1 MRLFCICSVALTIF
15 ALQANAQTPPQYN
28 NGTGAVTNGSAY
40 GGGAAIAPVAWPL
53 ETQWVPYSWGTTYP
67 DPVGDHAVKDLRSS
81 ADPSNGGT
89 TPQNYVSVSSGCPDS
104 TLPSI
109 YYFYNSS
116 TKTIYFRWRVN
127 QIANNYATGPSAGA
141 YGSSDPWNSALWT
154 VFFSITGTG
163 YRDFAAHLDGS
174 SGAPAAPVDILRSIW
189 SGLQTNSIDY
199 VATPGIYSLFT
210 NPTAFVNSSTNK
222 IEQFNGSA
230 APATVQWP
238 NGASETRWD
247 YGTTRSINLSTGS
260 CTEYF
265 VDYEIPLSMLNASAV
280 GGPTLTENTPFQFLF
295 ATANSLNN
303 PFQKDIVWEGNFVC
317 DATSPG
323 PFGDA
328 VTLANGIIPQP
339 IATSI
344 TGGSVTA
351 GTCTVPIRAQIMD
364 ALKVNNC
371 ASISQIVNAQFMYWY
386 DANGNGQADEPTGSW
401 IAINNPAAPVG
412 TIVTTNWDITNLVQG
427 QYLLALQISDGSLLS
442 GGRGHTTQTWQ
453 TTGGLINAPFATD
466 STGGYYTNVP
476 YQGINAQSL
485 GKNYVKVTV
494 PGPSGTPPCGVNPP
508 TLTKTH
514 PPAQNTVTAPGA
526 VTFTITITN
535 TSGTQIPVTSIT
547 DTLPAGWTY
556 TSTGTNNG
564 PNSLSPTG
572 GPTISGQDLTW
583 TFNATVP
590 PCLTNPCT
598 TPIVR
603 TFDYTATSGSSAGTF
618 YNTATM
624 ATGVG
629 NLSAIDS
636 GVTVTTA
643 ALTASKSAA
652 LASNPT
658 VPTSSFNAGDVVHF
672 TVTYTNNSTTTVTGI
687 AVSDALPTGFNYVG
701 GSASPAATTAPAN
714 GANGTITW
722 SGAWSGASLSPGNSI
737 SVTFNATATVAGSFT
752 NTADITSSNAATVHP
767 SVPLLVAGPVLTLA
781 KTANRSTT
789 FPTATLS
796 YTLEYANV
804 GNGIANL
811 TYLTDT
817 VLTGLTFTTA
827 GSSSGCNGPN
837 GVAQITITNG
847 GSGYTSA
854 PTVTIGGTGAGAT
867 ATATVANGAVVAV
880 TITNPGTGYT
890 GTPTVSFGGPGAGA
904 VATAISN
911 ANVVCTNLGVL
922 VPGATA
928 TRTLVFNVAAG
939 AASPSPNLQQNTATV
954 NASNATQATANF
966 TEEFLNNA
974 ACATTTYHFRNLTG
988 LVSSSSSNLGVDH
1001 ITMTN
1006 AGTGYTSAPAVSFTG
1021 GGGGSGANGTAIGNG
1036 SNTIVAV
1043 AMSAGGTNYTSAPT
1057 VVFGGPGTGAAGTAV
1072 MTSAAFL
1079 ANTTQGSSATAT
1091 TAVSVRQLTEIA
1103 RFYSDPADA
1112 NLAYI
1117 ISTASVNLG
1126 WERISGNKINDTVQ
1140 LADFNPATN
1149 TWQNIST
1156 VNSNLNVG
1164 GGDQFGDHSITLA
1177 PNNYVLPAGHRLLW
1191 IISAQDDNGN
1201 QNTTY
1206 RFDFNGNSTTNTTG
1220 NFDSRGIVCMT
1231 PVYASLTESVDKL
1244 EANPGIDQLTYTIT
1258 YANPSSVQITNAV
1271 ITSPVPSGTTFVSAT
1286 GGGTQSAGTV
1296 TWNIGT
1302 LAAGASGSVT
1312 FTVSVNSN
1320 ATGTACGSNSC
1331 IVNTSTLTN
1340 TQTGPLTASASSV
1353 LVYPD
1358 VHISKTATTPSSAAL
1373 VPGGT
1378 FSYTITVVNAGYGV
1392 AQNVAVSDPL
1402 PNVISSTNYTGTV
1415 SSVSIINLTNG
1426 GAGYTSAP
1434 LVTISGGGG
1443 TGAQATASVS
1453 GGQVVAVTITNGG
1466 TGYTSTPTV
1475 SFGGP
1480 GTGATATAQ
1489 TSSVTNTSGTL
1500 TFTVGTL
1507 QPGASA
1513 TFIVQAQVNATGNP
1527 AGTTSYP
1534 NVASITSACTTTCSA
1549 TATVNVTATPALR
1562 LSELASPLP
1571 SPITAVNI
1579 TSGGSGY
1586 ASAPSVS
1593 ITGCAVAPTAVA
1605 TISTA
1610 GVVTGVTITN
1620 AGSGCSSPV
1629 VNFSGG
1635 SPTVAATGTATTGQ
1649 TSGGLLNIA
1658 INNGGAGYSS
1668 APTVTIAGCSVAP
1681 TATAT
1686 LTGGVVTGIT
1696 ITSAGAGCPANP
1708 TISFSGGTPTT
1719 AATATGYGG
1728 ERVVFVNV
1736 TNGGSYTTPPTVT
1749 ISGNNCSGVTAT
1761 VSTNPVSSLTPGP
1774 YSVTGVTLTNNG
1786 SGCTGIPTVSFSGSG
1801 GAVANAVI
1809 GAAPGDTVQ
1818 YSVTAT
1824 NVGTADSTG
1833 IVISDVIPANTTYQS
1848 GGTFSLG
1855 SASSAT
1861 IPTLTP
1867 GSSST
1872 FTYLV
1877 KVNDALP
1884 FGQSILSTNASATS
1898 TNTVPPTNVGTTL
1911 NSGATP
1917 NYQISMAPSGDA
1929 VGDPLTTLAGAA
1941 AASNT
1946 ILVNSSALMSVGS
1959 YIAVFS
1965 GSAWQVAKITAINGQ
1980 TVALDTAVT
1989 AGAGTNII
1997 PVEAYTISYSNAGHS
2012 SGTSVVLTDY
2022 LPAGLLY
2029 AGVPS
2034 SNSIPVNSAPAIGS
2048 NGNVTWNIGTL
2059 TPGASGTLDI
2069 LVFPNATGTYTNVAA
2084 VGDGTALNNRNASTT
2099 AQTTFGALNPSKT
2112 TSTAQVTAG
2121 GTATYTITVTNP
2133 LAATT
2138 ANNVQIT
2145 DNLSSG
2151 FTYKSGTTIINGVA
2165 AANPCTSGCVGYVT
2179 ITSGGSGYASAP
2191 TVSFIGGGG
2200 VNAAGTAIVT
2210 NGVVTG
2216 VVITNT
2222 GSGYSSAPTVSF
2234 SSGTATATASLGT
2247 TASPTWIGQSIAGGG
2262 TLTLVFQADVSA
2274 NTPSGDYQNQILG
2287 ASTNVPSLIF
2297 DYLGTTQ
2304 EDVHVCDAAP
2314 AIHAPS
2320 ALCAGSTGN
2329 IASAPLD
2336 PGATFS
2342 WSISNATITNSSVTT
2357 VDHITIGSGGS
2368 GYVQASTTVTI
2379 SAPASTPAVQATA
2392 TATVTG
2398 GVVTAITMTNFG
2410 SGYTTGQ
2417 VLTVTIGGVGT
2428 GATAAATLGSGFVFT
2443 AGTAGTNAVINLT
2456 KTKGVCS
2463 VSSTA
2468 VSVPVNTSPSVTT
2481 DITSKNVCAG
2491 ATYSVTAVVANATA
2505 NQWQISTDGGVNFSN
2520 LANSGAC
2527 ASNCVSGATTQSLS
2541 ITNVTAA
2548 VDGNV
2553 YRLVSTNGS
2562 CSATTSN
2569 STLHVTCAL
2578 DLEVTTNSDSPD
2590 PVSAGNNITY
2600 TQTVSNLSTSATTA
2614 TVTFSQNVP
2623 SNTTFV
2629 SMTPPS
2635 GWSCTTP
2642 AVGGTGSITCT
2653 TNSGVHLA
2661 GNSTTNAF
2669 TLVVAVDPSTNDG
2682 STITD
2687 TATVAVG
2694 SGDTDSVAANN
2705 TKSATTT
2712 VLKRIDIAVTKS
2724 NNASVSPYGPGFV
2737 YPGNPAT
2744 AQDVLWYITMTNN
2757 GPSRATGVSLVDTMP
2772 AGFTYSR
2779 NIAATVTNRGSGYT
2793 SAPTVNVTG
2802 GNGSGATAKAKLGGF
2817 VTVINVTN
2825 GGSGYTTEPTVTLSG
2840 GSPTT
2845 NATATSTIDDS
2856 GHVTSI
2862 TITNEGAGYTSTPTV
2877 SFGGPGTGAVAAATI
2892 LGTPGQV
2899 AQVYFDNPGTG
2910 YSTAP
2915 SVTFSGG
2922 GPGNGAAATPAICV
2936 YSSGTGVI
2944 TCPVGTLD
2952 SGQTTTMTVAGQV
2965 GPNAG
2970 QVLNSAGPTYNE
2982 TDSNTANDN
2991 GSSMMTVLAPTLVK
3005 MLSMDAVQSK
3015 NAVTITWQT
3024 SFEQDNLGFYVWRD
3038 VAGQKER
3045 VSKNIIVGSAFFTGK
3060 KVSQNARRS
3069 YRFVDKAPPAGQFP
3083 QYWIEDVDLKGV
3095 HTTHGPVTPKI
3106 SNTTTVTTPDTDPD
3120 PSAGS
3125 VGGIFV
3131 TQPGM
3136 GVTAPAPTAPSAQ
3149 RLAQQ
3154 WNVAATA
3161 AAKIVVTQ
3169 SGWYRVKKSDL
3180 VAAGFDP
3187 GTQSQKI
3194 SVFAD
3199 GIEVPISIP
3208 SGNFGNDDT
3217 IEFYGTGIDTPTAGG
3232 HVYYV
3237 VKGVGTGLR
3246 VAASTN
3252 GKPAG
3257 GAPAPAS
3264 TPYTFSRVERT
3275 VFFTALVNNGDRDN
3289 FFGQLIVNWF
3299 GTPATNAIT
3308 VKNLDANSGT
3318 AALEVVIQG
3327 STEDFDHAV
3336 QLDLNGH
3343 NLGVVRFRSQA
3354 RSVSNFSVPVSWLV
3368 DGENTLSFN
3377 AVGGDDDISIVESVK
3392 LTYAHRFVADSNAL
3406 AFNVPAATAVTVT
3419 GFTTDK
3425 VRVVDLTDPQ
3435 APQFLNATVAAA
3447 ADGTKSVSFATAGS
3461 GARSIFAFGDDRV
3474 QAPAQIVVNVGSTLN
3489 AAKNGADLVIITNK
3503 AFSAAA
3509 ASLKAARDAQG
3520 ISTTIADVQNV
3531 YDEFSYGAHGP
3542 DAIRAFLQRAK
3553 TSWTKAPRYA
3563 ILLGDSSFDPRNYYG
3578 MGNVDFVPTKLIA
3591 TAYLRTAS
3599 DDWFADWNDTGLA
3612 QIAIGRIPVRTA
3624 DEAAG
3629 VVNKLVRRASVTGPW
3644 MKNVSIITDRTNGV
3658 PFTVAG
3664 DQLSALVPG
3673 TFATNRISF
3682 AATPNP
3688 SQAVID
3694 SFNNGALLT
3703 NYIGHGSVEIWSSD
3717 VFSSTAAA
3725 ALTNGDKLPFVVTM
3739 NCLNGYFHDL
3749 FQESLGEAL
3758 LKNANGGAIGAWASS
3773 ALTSPDQQLKV
3784 NLALYRQLFGGN
3796 TTIGDAVL
3804 KAKQET
3810 TDIDVRRT
3818 WILFGDPTLK
3828 LQP

>member
-1 MRLFCICSVALTIF
+1 MVNVLHRRALRLTCIYSVALAVV

-28 NGTGAVTNGSAY
+28 NVTGAVTNGSAY
-40 GGGAAIAPVAWPL
+40 GGGPAIAPVAWPA
-53 ETQWVPYSWGTTYP
+53 ESQWIPYSWGTTFP
-67 DPVGDHAVKDLRSS
+67 DPSGDHAVKDLRNSS
-81 ADPSNGGT
+81 DPSNGGT

-109 YYFYNSS
+109 YYFYNS
-116 TKTIYFRWRVN
+116 TNKTIFFRWRVN
-127 QIANNYATGPSAGA
+127 QIANNYATGPSP
-141 YGSSDPWNSALWT
+141 GSFGSTSPWNSALWT

-174 SGAPAAPVDILRSIW
+174 SGAPATPVDILRSIW

-210 NPTAFVNSSTNK
+210 NPTAFVNNSTNQ
-222 IEQFNGSA
+222 IEQYNGSGSK
-230 APATVQWP
+230 ATVQWP
-238 NGASETRWD
+238 NGASETNWD
-247 YGTTRSINLSTGS
+247 YGTTRSINISTGS
-260 CTEYF
+260 CIEYF
-265 VDYEIPLSMLNASAV
+265 VDYEIPLAMLNASAV

-303 PFQKDIVWEGNFVC
+303 PFQKDIVWEGSFVC

-344 TGGSVTA
+344 SGGSVTA

-371 ASISQIVNAQFMYWY
+371 ATISQIVNAQFMYWY
-386 DANGNGQADEPTGSW
+386 DANGNGLADESTGSW
-401 IAINNPAAPVG
+401 IPINNPAAPVG

-427 QYLLALQISDGSLLS
+427 QYLLALQISDGSLLT

-453 TTGGLINAPFATD
+453 TNGVSQINQPFATD
-466 STGGYYTNVP
+466 ATGGYYTNVP
-476 YQGINAQSL
+476 YQGITAQSL
-485 GKNYVKVTV
+485 GINYVKVTV
-494 PGPSGTPPCGVNPP
+494 PGPSGNPPCGVNPP

-514 PPAQNTVTAPGA
+514 PVGSNSVPANSDVQFTVTL
-526 VTFTITITN
+526 TN
-535 TSGTQIPVTSIT
+535 TSGTQISISSLT
-547 DTLPAGWTY
+547 DTLPSGFTY
-556 TSTGTNNG
+556 RTTDGGTLTPSTSPNLGDSGT
-564 PNSLSPTG
+564 
-572 GPTISGQDLTW
+572 ITW
-583 TFNATVP
+583 TFPNGTNIPA
-590 PCLTNPCT
+590 CLTNPCV
-598 TPIVR
+598 TPQTKTLI
-603 TFDYTATSGSSAGTF
+603 YTARTGSTAGTYF
-618 YNTATM
+618 NTATM
-624 ATGVG
+624 TTGVG
-629 NLSAIDS
+629 NLTATDS
-636 GVTVTTA
+636 GVTVTNATIA
-643 ALTASKSAA
+643 ATKSAA
-652 LASNPT
+652 LSTSPS
-658 VPTSSFNAGDVVHF
+658 VPLGTYNQNDVVRFTITYTNTGNTPVTSVVITDPLPAGFTYQASSPTANSHPAVDANGTVIWNVGTVAIGASGF
-672 TVTYTNNSTTTVTGI
+672 VTVDAKATQPGSATNGTVGSPVTVTSGNAPEVDPSTTVFVLGPVLKIGKVGSTTNISASPSTVTYTI
-687 AVSDALPTGFNYVG
+687 
-701 GSASPAATTAPAN
+701 
-714 GANGTITW
+714 
-722 SGAWSGASLSPGNSI
+722 
-737 SVTFNATATVAGSFT
+737 
-752 NTADITSSNAATVHP
+752 
-767 SVPLLVAGPVLTLA
+767 
-781 KTANRSTT
+781 
-789 FPTATLS
+789 
-796 YTLEYANV
+796 EYANV
-804 GNGIANL
+804 GTSNASITTLTDSVPAGFTLTAPIPSGCSQAGGAGGLVTCNINNTLAPGTTIPVTLVFSIANTPPATL
-811 TYLTDT
+811 QNTATINASNATSQSANFT
-817 VLTGLTFTTA
+817 VNAYSNTCATSNYYFHTTTGQVSASATNLGVGYVQMTNNGA
-827 GSSSGCNGPN
+827 GYTSAPLISFSAPTGPN
-837 GVAQITITNG
+837 PVTATGTAAGNATGGVVGVNVTNAG
-847 GSGYTSA
+847 NGYTSA
-854 PTVTIGGTGAGAT
+854 PTVT
-867 ATATVANGAVVAV
+867 
-880 TITNPGTGYT
+880 
-890 GTPTVSFGGPGAGA
+890 
-904 VATAISN
+904 
-911 ANVVCTNLGVL
+911 
-922 VPGATA
+922 
-928 TRTLVFNVAAG
+928 
-939 AASPSPNLQQNTATV
+939 
-954 NASNATQATANF
+954 
-966 TEEFLNNA
+966 
-974 ACATTTYHFRNLTG
+974 
-988 LVSSSSSNLGVDH
+988 
-1001 ITMTN
+1001 
-1006 AGTGYTSAPAVSFTG
+1006 FTG
-1021 GGGGSGANGTAIGNG
+1021 GGFT
-1036 SNTIVAV
+1036 TL
-1043 AMSAGGTNYTSAPT
+1043 
-1057 VVFGGPGTGAAGTAV
+1057 AAGTAV
-1072 MTSAAFL
+1072 MTNNQRL
-1079 ANTTQGSSATAT
+1079 AT
-1091 TAVSVRQLTEIA
+1091 TTPGTGAGNTITITVNDRMEVA
-1103 RFYSDPADA
+1103 RFYSDPVDTGSV
-1112 NLAYI
+1112 
-1117 ISTASVNLG
+1117 ISSASVKTG
-1126 WERISGNKINDTVQ
+1126 WDLVSGNKLVYDVE
-1140 LADFNPATN
+1140 LRDYNPADNTHTLIATATQAGVTN
-1149 TWQNIST
+1149 PAANFSQTLNYTIPANT
-1156 VNSNLNVG
+1156 VLR
-1164 GGDQFGDHSITLA
+1164 
-1177 PNNYVLPAGHRLLW
+1177 AGHRLVW
-1191 IISAQDDNGN
+1191 VVFAK
-1201 QNTTY
+1201 
-1206 RFDFNGNSTTNTTG
+1206 DFNGNANTQVNFHYNGDSTTNAGQG
-1220 NFDSRGIVCMT
+1220 NSFGAVCLIPIKISMTKLANKLSVTPGVDSI
-1231 PVYASLTESVDKL
+1231 
-1244 EANPGIDQLTYTIT
+1244 TYTLQL
-1258 YANPSSVQITNAV
+1258 NN
-1271 ITSPVPSGTTFVSAT
+1271 TSPT
-1286 GGGTQSAGTV
+1286 GI
-1296 TWNIGT
+1296 NIP
-1302 LAAGASGSVT
+1302 
-1312 FTVSVNSN
+1312 TVSVVDALPAGVTYVSSVPSVGSVAVVGQNVTWTVGTVN
-1320 ATGTACGSNSC
+1320 AGATPSLTITANVTTSVTGTTITNNA
-1331 IVNTSTLTN
+1331 TLTN
-1340 TQTGPLTASASSV
+1340 DYTNSVNASVTTDLARPNV
-1353 LVYPD
+1353 V
-1358 VHISKTATTPSSAAL
+1358 ISKTASTTS
-1373 VPGGT
+1373 VPAGGSY
-1378 FSYTITVVNAGYGV
+1378 SYTVTALNAGPGV
-1392 AQNVAVSDPL
+1392 ANSVVVTDTLPTGVSC
-1402 PNVISSTNYTGTV
+1402 TNYTGSTNTV
-1415 SSVSIINLTNG
+1415 AVINVTNG
-1426 GAGYTSAP
+1426 GSGYVTAP
-1434 LVTISGGGG
+1434 NVTFSGGGGG
-1443 TGAQATASVS
+1443 TGAQATAVIN
-1453 GGQVVAVTITNGG
+1453 GGVVVAVLVTNGG
-1466 TGYTSTPTV
+1466 TGYTSTPGV
-1475 SFGGP
+1475 VFSSGA
-1480 GTGATATAQ
+1480 ATATAQ
-1489 TSSVTNTSGTL
+1489 LAGVSVSGQVLTFNVGTMAAGATAAFKINVTAGTTGWTAGNNAVTNT
-1500 TFTVGTL
+1500 
-1507 QPGASA
+1507 AS
-1513 TFIVQAQVNATGNP
+1513 VVDSY
-1527 AGTTSYP
+1527 GTTP
-1534 NVASITSACTTTCSA
+1534 R
-1549 TATVNVTATPALR
+1549 TATVDVNIVATPQLR

-1586 ASAPSVS
+1586 TSTPSVS
-1593 ITGCAVAPTAVA
+1593 ISGCAVAPTAVA
-1605 TISTA
+1605 TVVS
-1610 GVVTGVTITN
+1610 GVVTGVTVTN

-1629 VNFSGG
+1629 VSFSGG
-1635 SPTVAATGTATTGQ
+1635 SPSVAATATATTGQ

-1658 INNGGAGYSS
+1658 INSGGSGYSS
-1668 APTVTIAGCSVAP
+1668 APTVNIAGCSVAP
-1681 TATAT
+1681 AATAT

-1736 TNGGSYTTPPTVT
+1736 TNGGSYPTPPTVT

-1761 VSTNPVSSLTPGP
+1761 VSTNPVSSLSGP

-1786 SGCTGIPTVSFSGSG
+1786 SGCTGIPTVSFSGGG

-1818 YSVTAT
+1818 YSITAT
-1824 NVGTADSTG
+1824 NVGSAPATG
-1833 IVISDVIPANTTYQS
+1833 VVITDVLPSNTTYQS

-1855 SASSAT
+1855 AVSSPATPSLAVNAST
-1861 IPTLTP
+1861 
-1867 GSSST
+1867 T

-1877 KVNDALP
+1877 KVNDSLP
-1884 FGQSILSTNASATS
+1884 FGQSVLSTNAGATS
-1898 TNTVPPTNVGTTL
+1898 TNTTSPTNVTTTV

-1917 NYQISMAPSGDA
+1917 NYQITMAPSGDT

-1941 AASNT
+1941 AASST
-1946 ILVNSSALMSVGS
+1946 ILVNSSSLMSVGS

-1965 GSAWQVAKITAINGQ
+1965 GSAWQIAKITAINGQ
-1980 TVALDTAVT
+1980 IVALDTAISAA
-1989 AGAGTNII
+1989 AGANIV
-1997 PVEAYTISYSNAGHS
+1997 PVEEYTISYSNAGHA

-2029 AGVPS
+2029 AGVPP
-2034 SNSIPVNSAPAIGS
+2034 SNSIPVNGSPVIGT
-2048 NGNVTWNIGTL
+2048 NTNVTWTIGTL

-2069 LVFPNATGTYTNVAA
+2069 LVFPNAAGTYTNVAA
-2084 VGDGTALNNRNASTT
+2084 IGDGTALNTRNASTT

-2112 TSTAQVTAG
+2112 TSTTPVTAG
-2121 GTATYTITVTNP
+2121 STATYTITVTNP

-2138 ANNVQIT
+2138 ASNVQIT

-2151 FTYKSGTTIINGVA
+2151 FTYKAGTTIINGVA

-2179 ITSGGSGYASAP
+2179 ITSGGSGYTSAP
-2191 TVSFIGGGG
+2191 TVNFAGGGG
-2200 VNAAGTAIVT
+2200 SNAAGTAIVT

-2222 GSGYSSAPTVSF
+2222 GSGYTSAPAVSF
-2234 SSGTATATASLGT
+2234 SSGAATAVASLGST
-2247 TASPTWIGQSIAGGG
+2247 SSPTWIGQSIAGNG

-2274 NTPSGDYQNQILG
+2274 NTPSGDYQNQVLG

-2314 AIHAPS
+2314 PIHAPA
-2320 ALCAGSTGN
+2320 ALCANSTNN
-2329 IASAPLD
+2329 IASAPRD

-2342 WSISNATITNSSVTT
+2342 WSISNATITNASVTT

-2379 SAPASTPAVQATA
+2379 DAPTGTPAVQATA

-2398 GVVTAITMTNFG
+2398 GVITAITMTNFG
-2410 SGYTTGQ
+2410 SGYVTTP
-2417 VLTVTIGGVGT
+2417 TVTIGGVGS
-2428 GATAAATLGSGFVFT
+2428 GATAAATLGSGFIFT

-2463 VSSTA
+2463 VNSTA

-2491 ATYSVTAVVANATA
+2491 ATYSVTAVVANATT
-2505 NQWQISTDGGVNFSN
+2505 NQWQVSTDGGVNFSN

-2578 DLEVTTNSDSPD
+2578 DLEVTTNADSPD

-2600 TQTVSNLSTSATTA
+2600 SQTVSNLSTSATTA

-2642 AVGGTGSITCT
+2642 AVGGTGAITCT

-2661 GNSTTNAF
+2661 GNSTTNPF

-2682 STITD
+2682 ATITD

-2694 SGDTDSVAANN
+2694 AGDTDSVAANN

-2712 VLKRIDIAVTKS
+2712 ALKRIDIAVTKS
-2724 NNASVSPYGPGFV
+2724 NNAFNAQYGPGFV
-2737 YPGNPAT
+2737 FPGNPAT
-2744 AQDVLWYITMTNN
+2744 AQDVLWFVTMTNN
-2757 GPSRATGVSLVDTMP
+2757 GPSRATGVQLVDTMP
-2772 AGFTYSR
+2772 SGFTYSR
-2779 NIAATVTNRGSGYT
+2779 NMAAIVTNTGSGYT
-2793 SAPTVNVTG
+2793 SAPTVNVSG

-2817 VTVINVTN
+2817 ITVINVTN

-2856 GHVTSI
+2856 GHVISV

-2877 SFGGPGTGAVAAATI
+2877 SFGGPGTGAAATATV
-2892 LGTPGQV
+2892 LGTPTKV

-2910 YSTAP
+2910 YTTPPGLS
-2915 SVTFSGG
+2915 FSGG
-2922 GPGNGAAATPAICV
+2922 GPSVAAAATPVICV
-2936 YSSGTGVI
+2936 YNNGTGVT
-2944 TCPVGTLD
+2944 TCNVGTLD
-2952 SGQTTTMTVAGQV
+2952 AGQTATMTVAGQV
-2965 GPNAG
+2965 GPGAG

-2991 GSSMMTVLAPTLVK
+2991 GSSMMTVLAPTVVK
-3005 MLSMDAVQSK
+3005 MLAMDAVQSK
-3015 NAVTITWQT
+3015 NNVTITWQT
-3024 SFEQDNLGFYVWRD
+3024 SFEQDNLGFYVWRE

-3060 KVSQNARRS
+3060 KISQNARRS

-3106 SNTTTVTTPDTDPD
+3106 SNTAPTPTPDTDPD

-3136 GVTAPAPTAPSAQ
+3136 GVTAPAPSAPAAQ

-3154 WNVAATA
+3154 WNVAAVP
-3161 AAKIVVTQ
+3161 AAKLIVTQ
-3169 SGWYRVKKSDL
+3169 PGWYKVKKSDL
-3180 VAAGFDP
+3180 VAAGYDP
-3187 GTQSQKI
+3187 GTNSQQI

-3199 GIEVPISIP
+3199 GVEVPIVIP
-3208 SGNFGNDDT
+3208 SGNFGSDDA

-3237 VKGVGTGLR
+3237 TRTGVGKALR
-3246 VAASTN
+3246 VASVN
-3252 GKPAG
+3252 GKPG
-3257 GAPAPAS
+3257 SGAPAPAS

-3308 VKNLDANSGT
+3308 VSNLDPASGT

-3343 NLGVVRFRSQA
+3343 DLGVVRFRSQA
-3354 RSVSNFSVPVSWLV
+3354 RSVSNFNVPVSWLTE
-3368 DGENTLSFN
+3368 GENTLNFN
-3377 AVGGDDDISIVESVK
+3377 AVGGDDDISLVESVK
-3392 LTYAHRFVADSNAL
+3392 LTYAHRFVADNNAL
-3406 AFNVPAATAVTVT
+3406 AFNVPAATAVTVA
-3419 GFTTDK
+3419 GFTTDQ

-3435 APQFLNATVAAA
+3435 APQLLPVNVAAT
-3447 ADGTKSVSFATAGS
+3447 ADGKKSVSFATAGS
-3461 GARSIFAFGDDRV
+3461 GTRTIFAFGADRV
-3474 QAPAQIVVNVGSTLN
+3474 QAPAQIVVNASSTLN

-3503 AFSAAA
+3503 AFASAA

-3591 TAYLRTAS
+3591 TAYLKTAS

-3624 DEAAG
+3624 DEAAA
-3629 VVNKLVRRASVTGPW
+3629 VINKLVRRASVTGPW
-3644 MKNVSIITDRTNGV
+3644 MNNVSIITDRTNGV

-3664 DQLSALVPG
+3664 DQLAALVPS
-3673 TFATNRISF
+3673 TFAKSRISF

-3688 SQAVID
+3688 SQAVVD
-3694 SFNNGALLT
+3694 SFNNGALIT

-3717 VFSSTAAA
+3717 IFSSTAAA

-3784 NLALYRQLFGGN
+3784 NLALYRQLFGGT